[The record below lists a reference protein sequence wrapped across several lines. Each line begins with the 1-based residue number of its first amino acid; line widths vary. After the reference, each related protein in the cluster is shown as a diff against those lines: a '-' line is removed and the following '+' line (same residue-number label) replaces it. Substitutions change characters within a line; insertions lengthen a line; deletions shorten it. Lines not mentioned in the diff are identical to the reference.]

1 MSFLE
6 FVSSLSSLSLMANP
20 LNYNTDNDGDQIYN
34 TNCNSAKTVIKDSAI
49 SVCSLNMRSLTV
61 SSDSV
66 KLKRIF
72 EIGHD
77 ILVLPDMLTP
87 IDQIKQ
93 IKLFWHE
100 RVSQYEFY
108 SSNSK
113 YRGYLILIRKASRAS
128 ASNIHCQDSDTI
140 IFNLSLPGGILI
152 NSGPNGD
159 I

>member
-1 MSFLE
+1 
-6 FVSSLSSLSLMANP
+6 MANP
-20 LNYNTDNDGDQIYN
+20 LNYNTDNDGDQICDIN
-34 TNCNSAKTVIKDSAI
+34 VKNSSTVVIKDSAI

-77 ILVLPDMLTP
+77 VMVLTDTSTP

-93 IKLFWHE
+93 IKFLWRE

-113 YRGYLILIRKASRAS
+113 YRGYIILIRKASGA
-128 ASNIHCQDSDTI
+128 
-140 IFNLSLPGGILI
+140 
-152 NSGPNGD
+152 
-159 I
+159 